1 MGPLQGRVPSGRYE
15 PEVQVDEIMLTR
27 DTTMLEPR
35 PMLPECMSREEPLC
49 DEAVAPPVLC
59 DPVEPV
65 EPVDPVEPVEP
76 LCDPAPADAP
86 LGADEL
92 LIGDEPPMRPVTI
105 T

>member
-1 MGPLQGRVPSGRYE
+1 
-15 PEVQVDEIMLTR
+15 MLTR
-27 DTTMLEPR
+27 DTTMLAPR
-35 PMLPECMSREEPLC
+35 PMLPDCMSRDEPLC
-49 DEAVAPPVLC
+49 DDAVEPPVLCDPVEPLCDPVEPLC

-86 LGADEL
+86 LGEDEL
-92 LIGDEPPMRPVTI
+92 LIADDPPMRPVTI